1 MQRLKKNVDMTE
13 GPFLKKMI
21 IFAIPIIISGL
32 LQCFYNA
39 ADLIIIGQFRGDV
52 TVAAVGSTGAITS
65 LCVSLFLGLSVG
77 AGVCVAHH
85 IGAGEEHEV
94 KKVLH
99 TSVMLAAILSTVVA
113 IAGFFS
119 AGYLLE
125 LMDTPIEVL
134 PYATAYL
141 RIVFLGVPGSM
152 LYNYLSAILRSSGDS
167 TRPLVFLAVSGVAN
181 LGLNIFLVVVFG
193 MGVEGV
199 AIGTIAS
206 QYLSA
211 IMALVYL
218 AKNDG
223 MLHFSIKDLRIHV
236 GKLRKILMIGIP
248 SGINSALFGLS
259 NVLIQASI
267 NSFGDQV
274 VAGSSAEGNLEGFI
288 YIAMNAIYHV
298 TITFVGQSVGARK
311 YKNIRRL
318 VLYSCAIV
326 TAVGILSAILLILFR
341 GQLIGLYVSSEEAV
355 AAALDRLWIIAPTY
369 FLCGLMEVF
378 CATLR
383 ALDRSVLA
391 MIISLCGACGL
402 RILWLETVFKLY
414 CTPQTV
420 YLSYPVTWIVTC
432 VTYVVFI
439 IITAKKFTEHRP
451 IVAVELGK
459 QEQGVARS

>member
-1 MQRLKKNVDMTE
+1 MQRLKKKVDMTE

-21 IFAIPIIISGL
+21 AFAIPILVSGL

-39 ADLIIIGQFRGDV
+39 ADLIVIGQFRGDV
-52 TVAAVGSTGAITS
+52 AVAAVGSTGSITS

-85 IGAGEEHEV
+85 IGAGEGVEV

-99 TSVMLAAILSTVVA
+99 TSVLLAIILSTIVA
-113 IAGFFS
+113 VAGFFS
-119 AGYLLE
+119 ARYLLE
-125 LMDTPIEVL
+125 LMDTPAEVI
-134 PYATAYL
+134 PYATLYL
-141 RIVFLGVPGSM
+141 RIIFLGVPGSM
-152 LYNYLSAILRSSGDS
+152 IYNYLAAIMRSAGDS
-167 TRPLVFLAVSGVAN
+167 KRPLIFLALSGLAN
-181 LGLNIFLVVVFG
+181 VGLNILLVVGFG

-199 AIGTIAS
+199 AIGTIAA

-218 AKNDG
+218 GRSSGVLK
-223 MLHFSIKDLRIHV
+223 FSPRDLRIHG
-236 GKLRKILMIGIP
+236 GKLRKILMIGVP
-248 SGINSALFGLS
+248 SGINSSLFGLS
-259 NVLIQASI
+259 NVLIQSSI

-274 VAGSSAEGNLEGFI
+274 VAGSAASANLEAFI

-326 TAVGILSAILLILFR
+326 FVIGISSGLFTLILR
-341 GQLIGLYVSSEEAV
+341 NYLIRLYVTSPEAM
-355 AAALDRLWIIAPTY
+355 AAAMDRAWIIMPTY

-378 CATLR
+378 CGTLR
-383 ALDRSVLA
+383 ALDRSVLS

-402 RILWLETVFKLY
+402 RILWLATVFEWY
-414 CTPQTV
+414 RAPQTV
-420 YLSYPVTWIVTC
+420 YISYPVTWVITCLLYIFFIV
-432 VTYVVFI
+432 
-439 IITAKKFTEHRP
+439 ITAKKITKKVP
-451 IVAVELGK
+451 MVAVGIGK
-459 QEQGVARS
+459 TQEQAAVK